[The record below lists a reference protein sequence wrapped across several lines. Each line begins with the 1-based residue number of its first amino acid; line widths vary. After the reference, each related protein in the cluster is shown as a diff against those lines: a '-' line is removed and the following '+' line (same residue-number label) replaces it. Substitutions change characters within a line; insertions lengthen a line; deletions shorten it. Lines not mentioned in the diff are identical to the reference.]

1 MDGDYWDL
9 FWETRLHSMENQG
22 KQAAIQAASRLIR
35 NLSQQMDHPIRLLEL
50 GCGEGQ
56 VIGEL
61 MKAHSQLVD
70 RNASLGVDYNPT
82 SLARC
87 RKDYPGLHVHEADIK
102 DPAFLNGI
110 GQYEII
116 ILVNVLHEV
125 FSSEFSPELGEVD
138 IHSGKRQV
146 ELALQR
152 VAACIAP
159 GGWLVLFDG
168 LEPAAELFR
177 LIQIHFVDPHLRAN
191 FEIFARQYQPF
202 HISFKQLNDPL
213 DLELS
218 LRDFT
223 RYITKS
229 IFLGK
234 PLWQTERLESYQYFT
249 EKEFRSAFDRSG
261 LTIHDLQTLTMNEDK
276 WQSNVEILTPNVDFP
291 VEHILILAQPEPAAA
306 Y

>member
-1 MDGDYWDL
+1 MEDEYWDL
-9 FWETRLHSMENQG
+9 FWEARLHSMGNLG

-35 NLSQQMDHPIRLLEL
+35 NLTQQLDHPIRMLEL

-61 MKAHSQLVD
+61 VKAHSQLID
-70 RNASLGVDYNPT
+70 PIASLGVDYNPI
-82 SLARC
+82 SLAHC
-87 RKDYPGLHVHEADIK
+87 RKDYPGLKVKQADFT
-102 DPAFLNGI
+102 DSVYLSTI
-110 GQYEII
+110 GQFDII
-116 ILVNVLHEV
+116 LLVNVLHEV
-125 FSSEFSPELGEVD
+125 FSNAYTPELGEVEVS
-138 IHSGKRQV
+138 SGKQQV
-146 ELALQR
+146 EMALGR
-152 VAACIAP
+152 IAACMAS

-168 LEPAAELFR
+168 LEPAGDPGR
-177 LIQIHFVDPHLRAN
+177 MIQIRFIDARLREE

-213 DLELS
+213 AVELS

-249 EKEFRSAFDRSG
+249 EQEFRSAFHHSG
-261 LTIHDLQTLTMNEDK
+261 LTIQELLTLTMNEEK
-276 WQSNVEILTPNVDFP
+276 WQSNIEILTPDFDFP
-291 VEHILILAQPEPAAA
+291 TEHILILAQPASASSI
-306 Y
+306 